1 MVALPPLKSRNQV
14 LSPMRA
20 RLFLDLAKEEQTK
33 RQLCEGGEVGT
44 KGPIST
50 SNAAFKRGQR
60 ICTCIYPM
68 PSVAGSL
75 SRHADNLFGGFNKK
89 A

>member
-33 RQLCEGGEVGT
+33 RLICEGGEVGT
-44 KGPIST
+44 KGSHIDRQTLRLSEG
-50 SNAAFKRGQR
+50 RGYALVYILCR
-60 ICTCIYPM
+60 
-68 PSVAGSL
+68 A
-75 SRHADNLFGGFNKK
+75 
-89 A
+89 

>member
-33 RQLCEGGEVGT
+33 RLLCEGGDVGT
-44 KGPIST
+44 KGFHIDRQTLRLSEG
-50 SNAAFKRGQR
+50 RGYALVYILCR
-60 ICTCIYPM
+60 
-68 PSVAGSL
+68 A
-75 SRHADNLFGGFNKK
+75 
-89 A
+89 

>member
-33 RQLCEGGEVGT
+33 RLLCEGGEVGT
-44 KGPIST
+44 KGSHIDRQTLRLSEG
-50 SNAAFKRGQR
+50 RGYALVYILYR
-60 ICTCIYPM
+60 
-68 PSVAGSL
+68 A
-75 SRHADNLFGGFNKK
+75 
-89 A
+89 

>member
-33 RQLCEGGEVGT
+33 RLLCEGGEVGT
-44 KGPIST
+44 KGSHIDRQTLRLSEG
-50 SNAAFKRGQR
+50 RGYALVYILCR
-60 ICTCIYPM
+60 
-68 PSVAGSL
+68 A
-75 SRHADNLFGGFNKK
+75 
-89 A
+89 

>member
-20 RLFLDLAKEEQTK
+20 RLFLDLTKEEQTK
-33 RQLCEGGEVGT
+33 RLLCEGG
-44 KGPIST
+44 
-50 SNAAFKRGQR
+50 A
-60 ICTCIYPM
+60 CIYPM

>member
-1 MVALPPLKSRNQV
+1 MVALPPLKSTTSQV
-14 LSPMRA
+14 
-20 RLFLDLAKEEQTK
+20 LDLAKEEQT
-33 RQLCEGGEVGT
+33 RRLICEGGEVG
-44 KGPIST
+44 
-50 SNAAFKRGQR
+50 
-60 ICTCIYPM
+60 M

>member
-1 MVALPPLKSRNQV
+1 MISGRTAEFFELLDDLRDEGLVTCREAGDTQYMDIV
-14 LSPMRA
+14 LH
-20 RLFLDLAKEEQTK
+20 RLFSCLW
-33 RQLCEGGEVGT
+33 
-44 KGPIST
+44 
-50 SNAAFKRGQR
+50 QR
-60 ICTCIYPM
+60 ICTCIYHM

>member
-33 RQLCEGGEVGT
+33 RLLCEGGEVGT
-44 KGPIST
+44 KGSHIDRQTLRLSEGRGY
-50 SNAAFKRGQR
+50 AFVYILCR
-60 ICTCIYPM
+60 
-68 PSVAGSL
+68 A
-75 SRHADNLFGGFNKK
+75 
-89 A
+89 

>member
-33 RQLCEGGEVGT
+33 RLLCEGGEVGK
-44 KGPIST
+44 KGSHIDRQTLRLSEG
-50 SNAAFKRGQR
+50 RGYALVYILCR
-60 ICTCIYPM
+60 
-68 PSVAGSL
+68 A
-75 SRHADNLFGGFNKK
+75 
-89 A
+89 

>member
-33 RQLCEGGEVGT
+33 RLLCEGGEVST
-44 KGPIST
+44 KGSHIDRQTLRLSEG
-50 SNAAFKRGQR
+50 RGYALVYILCR
-60 ICTCIYPM
+60 
-68 PSVAGSL
+68 A
-75 SRHADNLFGGFNKK
+75 
-89 A
+89 

>member
-33 RQLCEGGEVGT
+33 RLLCEGGEVGT
-44 KGPIST
+44 KGSHIDRQTLRLSEG
-50 SNAAFKRGQR
+50 RGYELVYILCR
-60 ICTCIYPM
+60 
-68 PSVAGSL
+68 A
-75 SRHADNLFGGFNKK
+75 
-89 A
+89 